1 MDSSD
6 VSDSTEC
13 PELEDML
20 GIEPLEI
27 HLSFELNKQI
37 SCSIE
42 VSNDMDD
49 YFAFR
54 ISTTSLHPY
63 YINTNKGILPPRSK
77 CGITITLEA
86 LPHNQ
91 WRDEFSVQSTRVD
104 GSLTDADITGDLF
117 SEQPGKYPQLD
128 LELTLSCISEVLE
141 ASPHIIYL
149 FIQISIFPNSGEVRV
164 SRLPREV
171 RLTGGPR
178 GGLGRLADPVVVAAC
193 WASEDGGRARAVA
206 GWSTATRSAGEATTP
221 VVAGRAGGRPS

>member
-1 MDSSD
+1 MQVYRRWNHRWNKSGEDRQLGHKQVAKCLDLAKRCIQMNPLDRPNICDIISYLNKMDSSD

-117 SEQPGKYPQLD
+117 SEQPGKVVDDVNLVVILD
-128 LELTLSCISEVLE
+128 VDGPPL
-141 ASPHIIYL
+141 PH
-149 FIQISIFPNSGEVRV
+149 E
-164 SRLPREV
+164 E
-171 RLTGGPR
+171 
-178 GGLGRLADPVVVAAC
+178 
-193 WASEDGGRARAVA
+193 
-206 GWSTATRSAGEATTP
+206 
-221 VVAGRAGGRPS
+221 